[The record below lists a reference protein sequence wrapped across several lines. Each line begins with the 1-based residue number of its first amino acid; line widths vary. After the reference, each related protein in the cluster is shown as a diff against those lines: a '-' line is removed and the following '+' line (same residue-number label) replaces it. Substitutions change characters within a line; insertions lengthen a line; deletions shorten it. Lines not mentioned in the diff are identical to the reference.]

1 LAQNLIF
8 YYQNNSEMYLKNISI
23 LSLSVILI
31 LSSCS
36 GKKEEEKTVYEN
48 TKFKEKDQNTV
59 QMSDKQL
66 QSIGLTTTTV
76 QEKTMQKLV
85 RLNGKVEIE
94 PSHISSISSIMGGH
108 IKSIN
113 VINGSHFSKGQVL
126 AVVEDP
132 QFIQLQQDYLVT
144 KAQLEFARLNL
155 SRQKD
160 LNITKA
166 TSDKNL
172 QTAQADYSTLN
183 ATLKG
188 LEEKLRII
196 GINAKGLNSSN
207 ISSRINVYAPFSG
220 FVSKILVNNGQYINP
235 SDTLFELINPSGL
248 LLELKV
254 FENDVNDV
262 KIGQEILVYNNQ
274 NPDKKSTAKIVSIV
288 PSIENGGSSIAVAKL
303 SSPNPE
309 FIKGMYINAEVTI
322 NSRFTIGLLNESVVS
337 FESKNYVFEDLGNK
351 KYKMIPVNVGISDDQ
366 FTEILKADN
375 LKDKKIVQKGAY
387 SLLMALKNKA
397 E

>member
-1 LAQNLIF
+1 MQFKI
-8 YYQNNSEMYLKNISI
+8 ISI
-23 LSLSVILI
+23 YSLALVFA

-48 TKFKEKDQNTV
+48 TKFAKGSENTV
-59 QMSDKQL
+59 QLSDQQMK
-66 QSIGLTTTTV
+66 SVGITTTTI
-76 QEKTMQKLV
+76 QDRNMEKLV
-85 RLNGKVEIE
+85 RLNGKAEIS
-94 PSHISSISSIMGGH
+94 PSHISSVSSIMGGH

-113 VINGSHFSKGQVL
+113 VINGSHFNKGQVL

-144 KAQLEFARLNL
+144 KTQLEAARLNFN
-155 SRQKD
+155 RQKD
-160 LNITKA
+160 LNTSKA
-166 TSDKNL
+166 SSDKTL

-196 GINAKGLNSSN
+196 GISAKGLSTGN
-207 ISSRINVYAPFSG
+207 IRSKINIYAPFSG

-235 SDTLFELINPSGL
+235 ADTLFELINPTGL

-262 KIGQEILVYNNQ
+262 KVGQEILVYNNQ
-274 NPDKKSTAKIVSIV
+274 NPDLKSNAKIVSLV
-288 PSIENGGSSIAVAKL
+288 PSIENGGSATAIAKL
-303 SSPNPE
+303 STTNTE
-309 FIKGMYINAEVTI
+309 FVKGMYINAEVNI
-322 NSRFTIGLLNESVVS
+322 SSRYTQGLPNDAVVA
-337 FESKNYVFEDLGNK
+337 FENKNYVFEDLGK
-351 KYKMIPVNVGISDDQ
+351 SKYKMIPVVTGISDDQ
-366 FTEILKADN
+366 FTEILKADF

-387 SLLMALKNKA
+387 SLLMMLKNKA

>member
-1 LAQNLIF
+1 M
-8 YYQNNSEMYLKNISI
+8 SLKNISI
-23 LSLSVILI
+23 YSLSLALI

-48 TKFKEKDQNTV
+48 TKFKEKDQNMV
-59 QMSDKQL
+59 QLSDQQIK
-66 QSIGLTTTTV
+66 SVGLTTTLL
-76 QEKTMQKLV
+76 ENKTMEKLV
-85 RLNGKVEIE
+85 RLNGTVDIA
-94 PSHISSISSIMGGH
+94 PSHISSVSSIMGGH

-113 VINGSHFSKGQVL
+113 VINGSRFSKGQVL

-144 KAQLEFARLNL
+144 KAQLESARLNL
-155 SRQKD
+155 NRQKD
-160 LNITKA
+160 LNTSKA
-166 TSDKNL
+166 SSDKTL

-183 ATLKG
+183 AALKG

-196 GINAKGLNSSN
+196 GINAKGLNASN
-207 ISSRINVYAPFSG
+207 IRSRINVYAPFSG

-235 SDTLFELINPSGL
+235 SDTLFELINPTGL

-254 FENDVNDV
+254 FENDINDV

-274 NPDKKSTAKIVSIV
+274 NPEKKSKAKIISLV
-288 PSIENGGSSIAVAKL
+288 PSIENGGSSDAIAKL
-303 SSPNPE
+303 SASNPD
-309 FIKGMYINAEVTI
+309 FIKGMYINGEVSV
-322 NSRFTIGLLNESVVS
+322 NSRYTLGLPSEAVVS
-337 FESKNYVFEDLGNK
+337 FENKNYIFEDLGNK
-351 KYKMIPVNVGISDDQ
+351 KYKMIPVNTGIYDDK
-366 FTEILKADN
+366 FTEILKADY

-387 SLLMALKNKA
+387 SLLMLLKNKA

>member
-1 LAQNLIF
+1 MHFKKTSIYSLVLAL
-8 YYQNNSEMYLKNISI
+8 
-23 LSLSVILI
+23 V

-48 TKFKEKDQNTV
+48 TKFSKSVENTV
-59 QMSDKQL
+59 HLSEKQL
-66 QSIGLTTTTV
+66 QSVSVTTTSI
-76 QEKTMQKLV
+76 QNRNMEKLV
-85 RLNGKVEIE
+85 RLNGKAEIA
-94 PSHISSISSIMGGH
+94 PSHISSVSSIMGGH

-144 KAQLEFARLNL
+144 KAQLEAARLNFT
-155 SRQKD
+155 RQKD
-160 LNITKA
+160 LNTSKA
-166 TSDKNL
+166 SSDKTM
-172 QTAQADYSTLN
+172 QAAQADYSTLN

-196 GINAKGLNSSN
+196 GINAKGLTTGN
-207 ISSRINVYAPFSG
+207 IRSKINIYAPFSG

-235 SDTLFELINPSGL
+235 ADTLFELINPAGL

-262 KIGQEILVYNNQ
+262 KVGQEILVYNNQ
-274 NPDKKSTAKIVSIV
+274 KPDVKSNAKIVSVV
-288 PSIENGGSSIAVAKL
+288 PSIEAGGAATAVAKL
-303 SSPNPE
+303 SSMNSE
-309 FIKGMYINAEVTI
+309 FVKGVYINAEVNI
-322 NSRFTIGLLNESVVS
+322 SSRYTQGLPNEAVVA
-337 FESKNYVFEDLGNK
+337 FENKNYVFEDLGKSN
-351 KYKMIPVNVGISDDQ
+351 YKMIPVVTGISDDQ
-366 FTEILKADN
+366 FTEIIKADY

-387 SLLMALKNKA
+387 SLLMMLKNKA

>member
-1 LAQNLIF
+1 M
-8 YYQNNSEMYLKNISI
+8 SLKNISI
-23 LSLSVILI
+23 YSLSLALI

-36 GKKEEEKTVYEN
+36 GKKEEEKTMYEN
-48 TKFKEKDQNTV
+48 TKFKEKDQNMV
-59 QMSDKQL
+59 QLSDQQIK
-66 QSIGLTTTTV
+66 SVGLTTTV
-76 QEKTMQKLV
+76 LENKTMEKLV
-85 RLNGKVEIE
+85 RLNGTVDIA
-94 PSHISSISSIMGGH
+94 PSHISLVSSIMGGH

-113 VINGSHFSKGQVL
+113 VINGSRFSKGQVL

-144 KAQLEFARLNL
+144 RAQLESARLNL
-155 SRQKD
+155 NRQKD
-160 LNITKA
+160 LNTSKA
-166 TSDKNL
+166 SSDKIL

-196 GINAKGLNSSN
+196 GINAKGLSSSN
-207 ISSRINVYAPFSG
+207 IRSRINVYAPFSG

-235 SDTLFELINPSGL
+235 SDTLFELINPTGL

-254 FENDVNDV
+254 FENDINDV

-274 NPDKKSTAKIVSIV
+274 NPEKKSKAKIISLV
-288 PSIENGGSSIAVAKL
+288 PSIENGGSSDAIAKL
-303 SSPNPE
+303 SVSNPD
-309 FIKGMYINAEVTI
+309 FIKGMYINGEVSV
-322 NSRFTIGLLNESVVS
+322 NSRYTLGLPSESVVS
-337 FESKNYVFEDLGNK
+337 FENKNYIFEDLGNK
-351 KYKMIPVNVGISDDQ
+351 KYKMIPVNTGIYDDK
-366 FTEILKADN
+366 FTEILKADY

-387 SLLMALKNKA
+387 SLLMLLKNKA

>member
-1 LAQNLIF
+1 VQNLIF

-36 GKKEEEKTVYEN
+36 GKKEEEKTIYEN

-66 QSIGLTTTTV
+66 QSIGLTTTMV
-76 QEKTMQKLV
+76 QEKTMQKLI
-85 RLNGKVEIE
+85 RLNGKVEIA
-94 PSHISSISSIMGGH
+94 PSHISSVSSIMGGH

-113 VINGSHFSKGQVL
+113 VINGSQFSKGQVL

-144 KAQLEFARLNL
+144 KAQLESARLNL

-166 TSDKNL
+166 TSDKTL

-183 ATLKG
+183 ATLRG

-207 ISSRINVYAPFSG
+207 IRSRINVYAPFSG

-235 SDTLFELINPSGL
+235 SDTLFELINPTGL

-274 NPDKKSTAKIVSIV
+274 NPDKKSMAKIASIV

-303 SSPNPE
+303 STSNPD

-322 NSRFTIGLLNESVVS
+322 NSRFTIGLPNESIVS
-337 FESKNYVFEDLGNK
+337 FESKNYVFEDLGNR

-387 SLLMALKNKA
+387 GLLMALKNKA

>member
-1 LAQNLIF
+1 MQFKI
-8 YYQNNSEMYLKNISI
+8 ISI
-23 LSLSVILI
+23 YSLVLVFA

-48 TKFKEKDQNTV
+48 TKFAKGSENTV
-59 QMSDKQL
+59 QLSDQQMK
-66 QSIGLTTTTV
+66 SVGITTTTV
-76 QEKTMQKLV
+76 QNRNMEKLV
-85 RLNGKVEIE
+85 RLNGKAEIS
-94 PSHISSISSIMGGH
+94 PSHISSVSSIMGGH

-113 VINGSHFSKGQVL
+113 VINGSHFNKGQVL

-144 KAQLEFARLNL
+144 KVQLEAARLNFN
-155 SRQKD
+155 RQKD
-160 LNITKA
+160 LNTSKA
-166 TSDKNL
+166 SSDKTL

-196 GINAKGLNSSN
+196 GISAKGLSTGN
-207 ISSRINVYAPFSG
+207 IRSKINIYAPFSG

-235 SDTLFELINPSGL
+235 ADTLFELINPTGL

-254 FENDVNDV
+254 FENDVNDIKV
-262 KIGQEILVYNNQ
+262 GQEILVYNNQ
-274 NPDKKSTAKIVSIV
+274 NPDLKSNAKIVSLV
-288 PSIENGGSSIAVAKL
+288 PSIENGGSATAIAKL
-303 SSPNPE
+303 STTNTE
-309 FIKGMYINAEVTI
+309 FVKGMYINAEVNI
-322 NSRFTIGLLNESVVS
+322 SSRYTQGLPNDAVVA
-337 FESKNYVFEDLGNK
+337 FENKNYVFEDLGK
-351 KYKMIPVNVGISDDQ
+351 SKYKMIPVVTGISDDQ
-366 FTEILKADN
+366 FTEILKADF

-387 SLLMALKNKA
+387 SLLMMLKNKA

>member
-1 LAQNLIF
+1 
-8 YYQNNSEMYLKNISI
+8 MYLKNISI
-23 LSLSVILI
+23 FSLSVLLI

-48 TKFKEKDQNTV
+48 TKFKEKDLNTV
-59 QMSDKQL
+59 EISDKQL

-85 RLNGKVEIE
+85 RLNGKVEIA
-94 PSHISSISSIMGGH
+94 PSHISSVSSIMGGH
-108 IKSIN
+108 IKSIQI
-113 VINGSHFSKGQVL
+113 INGSHFSKGQVL

-144 KAQLEFARLNL
+144 KAQLESARLNL
-155 SRQKD
+155 NRQKD
-160 LNITKA
+160 LNVSKA
-166 TSDKNL
+166 SSDKTL

-188 LEEKLRII
+188 LEEKLRMI
-196 GINAKGLNSSN
+196 GITAKGLNSSN
-207 ISSRINVYAPFSG
+207 IRSQINVYAPFSG
-220 FVSKILVNNGQYINP
+220 FVSKIMVNNGQYINP

-303 SSPNPE
+303 STPNPE

-322 NSRFTIGLLNESVVS
+322 NSRFTTGLPNESVVS
-337 FESKNYVFEDLGNK
+337 FESKNYIFEDIGNK
-351 KYKMIPVNVGISDDQ
+351 KYKMIPVNTGISDDH
-366 FTEILKADN
+366 FTEILKADH

-387 SLLMALKNKA
+387 SLLMSLKNKA

>member
-1 LAQNLIF
+1 
-8 YYQNNSEMYLKNISI
+8 MYLKNISI
-23 LSLSVILI
+23 FSVSIILL

-59 QMSDKQL
+59 QLSAQQMQT
-66 QSIGLTTTTV
+66 IGLTTTTV

-85 RLNGKVEIE
+85 RLNGKVDIA

-108 IKSIN
+108 IKSIH

-132 QFIQLQQDYLVT
+132 QFIQLQQDYLIT
-144 KAQLEFARLNL
+144 KAQLESAKLNL
-155 SRQKD
+155 NRQKD
-160 LNITKA
+160 LNTSKA
-166 TSDKNL
+166 SSDKTL
-172 QTAQADYSTLN
+172 QTAQADYSTLI

-188 LEEKLRII
+188 VEEKLRII
-196 GINAKGLNSSN
+196 GINAKGLSSGN
-207 ISSRINVYAPFSG
+207 IRSRINVYAPFNG
-220 FVSKILVNNGQYINP
+220 FVSKISVNNGQYINP

-254 FENDVNDV
+254 FEKDINDV

-274 NPDKKSTAKIVSIV
+274 SPEKKSSAKIISIV

-303 SSPNPE
+303 SSPNQN
-309 FIKGMYINAEVTI
+309 FIKGMYINAEVTV
-322 NSRFTIGLLNESVVS
+322 NSRYTVGLPNESVVS
-337 FESKNYVFEDLGNK
+337 FENKNYIFEELGNK
-351 KYKMIPVNVGISDDQ
+351 KFKMIPVNIGISDDQ
-366 FTEILKADN
+366 FTEILKVEN
-375 LKDKKIVQKGAY
+375 LRDKKIVQKGAY
-387 SLLMALKNKA
+387 SLLMLLKNKV

>member
-1 LAQNLIF
+1 M
-8 YYQNNSEMYLKNISI
+8 SLKNISI
-23 LSLSVILI
+23 YSLSLALI

-59 QMSDKQL
+59 QLSDQQIK
-66 QSIGLTTTTV
+66 SVGLTTTIL
-76 QEKTMQKLV
+76 ENKTMEKLV
-85 RLNGKVEIE
+85 RLNGTVDIA
-94 PSHISSISSIMGGH
+94 PSHISSVSSIIGGH

-113 VINGSHFSKGQVL
+113 VINGSRFSKGQVL

-144 KAQLEFARLNL
+144 KAQLESARLNL
-155 SRQKD
+155 NRQKD
-160 LNITKA
+160 LNTSKA
-166 TSDKNL
+166 SSDKTL

-196 GINAKGLNSSN
+196 GINAKGLNASN
-207 ISSRINVYAPFSG
+207 IRSRINVYAPFSG

-235 SDTLFELINPSGL
+235 SDTLFELINPTGL

-254 FENDVNDV
+254 FENDINDV

-274 NPDKKSTAKIVSIV
+274 NPEKKSKAKIISLV
-288 PSIENGGSSIAVAKL
+288 PSIENGGSSDAIAKL
-303 SSPNPE
+303 SASNPD
-309 FIKGMYINAEVTI
+309 FIKGMYINGEVSV
-322 NSRFTIGLLNESVVS
+322 NSRYTLGLPSESVVS
-337 FESKNYVFEDLGNK
+337 FENKNYIFEDLGNK
-351 KYKMIPVNVGISDDQ
+351 KYKMIPVNTGIYDDK
-366 FTEILKADN
+366 FTEILKADY

-387 SLLMALKNKA
+387 SLLMLLKNKA

>member
-1 LAQNLIF
+1 
-8 YYQNNSEMYLKNISI
+8 MYLKNISI
-23 LSLSVILI
+23 YSLSVWLA

-48 TKFKEKDQNTV
+48 KKFAKTEQNTV
-59 QMSDKQL
+59 QLSEKQI
-66 QSIGLTTTTV
+66 QSVGLTTTNI
-76 QEKTMQKLV
+76 QNKTMQKLV
-85 RLNGKVEIE
+85 RLNGKVEIA
-94 PSHISSISSIMGGH
+94 PSHISSVSSIMGGH

-113 VINGSHFSKGQVL
+113 VINGSHFNKGQVL

-144 KAQLEFARLNL
+144 KAQLESARLNL
-155 SRQKD
+155 NRQKD
-160 LNITKA
+160 LNTSKA
-166 TSDKNL
+166 SSDKTL

-196 GINAKGLNSSN
+196 GINAKGLSTGN
-207 ISSRINVYAPFSG
+207 IRSRINVYAPFSG

-235 SDTLFELINPSGL
+235 SDTLFELINPTGL

-254 FENDVNDV
+254 FENDVDDV

-274 NPDKKSTAKIVSIV
+274 NTEQKSSAKIVSMV
-288 PSIENGGSSIAVAKL
+288 PNIENGGASIAVARL
-303 SSPNPE
+303 SSPNPD
-309 FIKGMYINAEVTI
+309 FIRGMYINAEVSV
-322 NSRFTIGLLNESVVS
+322 NSRYTLGLPNESVVS
-337 FESKNYVFEDLGNK
+337 FENKNYVFEDLGNR
-351 KYKMIPVNVGISDDQ
+351 KYKMIPVTIGISDDS
-366 FTEILKADN
+366 FTEILKADY
-375 LKDKKIVQKGAY
+375 LKDKRIVQKGAY
-387 SLLMALKNKA
+387 SLLMLLKNKA

>member
-1 LAQNLIF
+1 MQFKI
-8 YYQNNSEMYLKNISI
+8 ISI
-23 LSLSVILI
+23 YSLALVLA

-48 TKFKEKDQNTV
+48 TKFTKGTENTV
-59 QMSDKQL
+59 HLTNQQI
-66 QSIGLTTTTV
+66 QSVGITTTSL
-76 QEKTMQKLV
+76 QDRNMEKLA
-85 RLNGKVEIE
+85 RLNGKVEIA
-94 PSHISSISSIMGGH
+94 PSHISSVSSIMGGH

-144 KAQLEFARLNL
+144 RAQLEAARLNL
-155 SRQKD
+155 NRQKD
-160 LNITKA
+160 LNTSKA
-166 TSDKNL
+166 SSDKTL

-183 ATLKG
+183 ATLRG

-196 GINAKGLNSSN
+196 GINAQGLNTGN
-207 ISSRINVYAPFSG
+207 IRSKINIYAPFTG

-235 SDTLFELINPSGL
+235 ADTLFELINPTGL

-254 FENDVNDV
+254 FENDINDIKV
-262 KIGQEILVYNNQ
+262 GQEILVYNNQ
-274 NPDKKSTAKIVSIV
+274 NPDVKSNAKIVSLV
-288 PSIENGGSSIAVAKL
+288 PSIETGGSATAVAKL
-303 SSPNPE
+303 SSANSE
-309 FIKGMYINAEVTI
+309 FVKGMYINAEVNISNRYTQ
-322 NSRFTIGLLNESVVS
+322 GLPNDAVVS
-337 FESKNYVFEDLGNK
+337 FESKNYVFEDLGQS
-351 KYKMIPVNVGISDDQ
+351 KYKMIPVVTGIADDQ
-366 FTEILKADN
+366 FTEIIKGDL

-387 SLLMALKNKA
+387 SLLMMLKNKA

>member
-1 LAQNLIF
+1 MF
-8 YYQNNSEMYLKNISI
+8 LKNISI
-23 LSLSVILI
+23 YSLSLALI

-59 QMSDKQL
+59 QLSDQQIK
-66 QSIGLTTTTV
+66 SVGLTTTIL
-76 QEKTMQKLV
+76 ENKTMEKLV
-85 RLNGKVEIE
+85 RLNGTVDIA
-94 PSHISSISSIMGGH
+94 PSHISSVSSIMGGH

-113 VINGSHFSKGQVL
+113 VINGSRFSKGQVL

-144 KAQLEFARLNL
+144 KAQLESARLNL
-155 SRQKD
+155 NRQKD
-160 LNITKA
+160 LNTSKA
-166 TSDKNL
+166 SSDKTL

-196 GINAKGLNSSN
+196 GINAKGLSSSN
-207 ISSRINVYAPFSG
+207 IRSRINVYAPFSG

-235 SDTLFELINPSGL
+235 SDTLFELINPTGL

-254 FENDVNDV
+254 FENDINDV

-274 NPDKKSTAKIVSIV
+274 NPEKKSKAKIISLV
-288 PSIENGGSSIAVAKL
+288 PNIENGGSSDAIAKL
-303 SSPNPE
+303 SALNPD
-309 FIKGMYINAEVTI
+309 FIKGMYINGEVSV
-322 NSRFTIGLLNESVVS
+322 NSRYTLGLPSESVVS
-337 FESKNYVFEDLGNK
+337 FENKNYIFEDLGNK
-351 KYKMIPVNVGISDDQ
+351 KYKMIPVNTGIYDDK
-366 FTEILKADN
+366 FTEILKADY

-387 SLLMALKNKA
+387 SLLMLLKNKA

>member
-1 LAQNLIF
+1 M
-8 YYQNNSEMYLKNISI
+8 SLKNISI
-23 LSLSVILI
+23 YSLSLALI

-59 QMSDKQL
+59 QLSDQQIK
-66 QSIGLTTTTV
+66 SVGLTTTV
-76 QEKTMQKLV
+76 LENKTMEKLV
-85 RLNGKVEIE
+85 RLNGTVDIA
-94 PSHISSISSIMGGH
+94 PSHISSVSSIMGGH

-113 VINGSHFSKGQVL
+113 VINGSRFSKGQVL

-144 KAQLEFARLNL
+144 KAQLESARLNL
-155 SRQKD
+155 NRQKD
-160 LNITKA
+160 LNTSKA
-166 TSDKNL
+166 SSDKTL

-183 ATLKG
+183 ATLRG

-196 GINAKGLNSSN
+196 GINAKSLNSSN
-207 ISSRINVYAPFSG
+207 IRSRINVYAPFSG

-235 SDTLFELINPSGL
+235 SDTLFELINPTGL

-254 FENDVNDV
+254 FENDINDV

-274 NPDKKSTAKIVSIV
+274 NPEKKSKAKIISLV
-288 PSIENGGSSIAVAKL
+288 PSIENGGSSDAIAKL
-303 SSPNPE
+303 SASNPD
-309 FIKGMYINAEVTI
+309 FIKGMYINGEVSV
-322 NSRFTIGLLNESVVS
+322 NSRYTLGLPSESVVS
-337 FESKNYVFEDLGNK
+337 FENKNYIFEDLGNK
-351 KYKMIPVNVGISDDQ
+351 KYKMIPVNTGIYDDH
-366 FTEILKADN
+366 FTEILKADY

-387 SLLMALKNKA
+387 SLLMLLKNKA

>member
-1 LAQNLIF
+1 
-8 YYQNNSEMYLKNISI
+8 MYLKNISI
-23 LSLSVILI
+23 LSLSLILI

-76 QEKTMQKLV
+76 QEKTMQKLI
-85 RLNGKVEIE
+85 RLNGKVEIA

-144 KAQLEFARLNL
+144 KAQLESARLNL

-166 TSDKNL
+166 TSDKTL

-207 ISSRINVYAPFSG
+207 IRSRINVYAPFSG
-220 FVSKILVNNGQYINP
+220 FVSKIMVNNGQYINP
-235 SDTLFELINPSGL
+235 SDTLFELINPTGL

-303 SSPNPE
+303 LTSNPE

-322 NSRFTIGLLNESVVS
+322 NSRFTIGLPNESVVS
-337 FESKNYVFEDLGNK
+337 FESKNYIFEDLGNK
-351 KYKMIPVNVGISDDQ
+351 KYKMIPVNVGISDDN

-387 SLLMALKNKA
+387 GLLMALKNKA

>member
-1 LAQNLIF
+1 
-8 YYQNNSEMYLKNISI
+8 MYLKNISI

-85 RLNGKVEIE
+85 RLNGKVEIA

-144 KAQLEFARLNL
+144 KAQLESARLNL
-155 SRQKD
+155 NRQKD

-166 TSDKNL
+166 TSDKTL

-207 ISSRINVYAPFSG
+207 IRSRINVYAPFNG

-235 SDTLFELINPSGL
+235 SDTLFELINPTGL

-288 PSIENGGSSIAVAKL
+288 PNIENGGSSIAVAKL
-303 SSPNPE
+303 STSNPE

-322 NSRFTIGLLNESVVS
+322 NSRFTIGLPHESVVS

-351 KYKMIPVNVGISDDQ
+351 KYKMIPVNVGISDDN

-387 SLLMALKNKA
+387 GLLMALKNKA

>member
-1 LAQNLIF
+1 M
-8 YYQNNSEMYLKNISI
+8 SLKNISI
-23 LSLSVILI
+23 YSLSLALI

-48 TKFKEKDQNTV
+48 TKFKEKDQNMV
-59 QMSDKQL
+59 QLSDQQIK
-66 QSIGLTTTTV
+66 SVGLTTTLL
-76 QEKTMQKLV
+76 ENKTMEKLV
-85 RLNGKVEIE
+85 RLNGTVDIA
-94 PSHISSISSIMGGH
+94 PSHISLVSSIMGGH

-113 VINGSHFSKGQVL
+113 VINGSRFSKGQVL

-144 KAQLEFARLNL
+144 RAQLESARLNL
-155 SRQKD
+155 NRQKD
-160 LNITKA
+160 LNTSKA
-166 TSDKNL
+166 SSDKIL

-207 ISSRINVYAPFSG
+207 IRSRINVYAPFSG

-235 SDTLFELINPSGL
+235 SDTLFELINPTGL

-254 FENDVNDV
+254 FENDINDV

-274 NPDKKSTAKIVSIV
+274 NPEKKSKAKIISLV
-288 PSIENGGSSIAVAKL
+288 PNIENGGSSDVIAKL
-303 SSPNPE
+303 SASNPD
-309 FIKGMYINAEVTI
+309 FIKGMYINGEVSV
-322 NSRFTIGLLNESVVS
+322 NSRYTLGLPSESVVS
-337 FESKNYVFEDLGNK
+337 FENKNYIFEDLGNK
-351 KYKMIPVNVGISDDQ
+351 KYKMIPVNTGIYDDK
-366 FTEILKADN
+366 FTEILKADY

-387 SLLMALKNKA
+387 SLLMLLKNKA

>member
-1 LAQNLIF
+1 M
-8 YYQNNSEMYLKNISI
+8 SLKNISI
-23 LSLSVILI
+23 YSLSLALI

-59 QMSDKQL
+59 QLSDQQIK
-66 QSIGLTTTTV
+66 SVGLTTTIL
-76 QEKTMQKLV
+76 ENKTMEKLV
-85 RLNGKVEIE
+85 RLNGTVDIA
-94 PSHISSISSIMGGH
+94 PSHISSVSSIMGGH

-113 VINGSHFSKGQVL
+113 VINGSRFSKGQVL

-144 KAQLEFARLNL
+144 KAQLESARLNL
-155 SRQKD
+155 NRQKD
-160 LNITKA
+160 LNTSKA
-166 TSDKNL
+166 SSDKTL

-207 ISSRINVYAPFSG
+207 IRSRINVYAPFSG

-235 SDTLFELINPSGL
+235 SDTLFELINPTGL

-274 NPDKKSTAKIVSIV
+274 NPEKKSKAKIISLV
-288 PSIENGGSSIAVAKL
+288 PSIENGGSSDAIAKL
-303 SSPNPE
+303 SASNPD
-309 FIKGMYINAEVTI
+309 FIKGMYINGEVSV
-322 NSRFTIGLLNESVVS
+322 NSRYTLGLPSESVVS
-337 FESKNYVFEDLGNK
+337 FENKNYIFEDLGNK
-351 KYKMIPVNVGISDDQ
+351 KYKMIPVNTGIYDDK
-366 FTEILKADN
+366 FTEILKADY

-387 SLLMALKNKA
+387 SLLMLLKNKA

>member
-1 LAQNLIF
+1 
-8 YYQNNSEMYLKNISI
+8 MYLKNISI
-23 LSLSVILI
+23 FSVSIILL

-36 GKKEEEKTVYEN
+36 GKNEEEKTVYEN

-59 QMSDKQL
+59 QLSAQQMQTV
-66 QSIGLTTTTV
+66 GLTTTTV

-85 RLNGKVEIE
+85 RLNGKVEIA

-108 IKSIN
+108 IKSIH
-113 VINGSHFSKGQVL
+113 VINGSRFSKGQVL

-144 KAQLEFARLNL
+144 KAQLESARLNL
-155 SRQKD
+155 NRQKG
-160 LNITKA
+160 LNTSKA
-166 TSDKNL
+166 SSDKTL
-172 QTAQADYSTLN
+172 QTAQADYSTLI

-207 ISSRINVYAPFSG
+207 IRSRINVYAPFNG

-254 FENDVNDV
+254 FEKDINDV

-274 NPDKKSTAKIVSIV
+274 NPEKKSNAKIISIV

-303 SSPNPE
+303 SSQNHK

-322 NSRFTIGLLNESVVS
+322 NSRYTVGLPNESVVS
-337 FESKNYVFEDLGNK
+337 FENKNYIFEELRNK
-351 KYKMIPVNVGISDDQ
+351 KFKMIPVNTGISDDQ
-366 FTEILKADN
+366 FTEILKVEN
-375 LKDKKIVQKGAY
+375 LRDKKIVQKGAY
-387 SLLMALKNKA
+387 SLLMLLKNKV

>member
-1 LAQNLIF
+1 MQFKI
-8 YYQNNSEMYLKNISI
+8 ISI
-23 LSLSVILI
+23 YSLALVFA

-48 TKFKEKDQNTV
+48 TKFSKGSENIVQLSDQ
-59 QMSDKQL
+59 QMKSVG
-66 QSIGLTTTTV
+66 ITTTTI
-76 QEKTMQKLV
+76 QDRNMEKLV
-85 RLNGKVEIE
+85 RLNGKVEIS
-94 PSHISSISSIMGGH
+94 PSHISSVSSIMGGH

-144 KAQLEFARLNL
+144 KAQLEAARLNFN
-155 SRQKD
+155 RQKD
-160 LNITKA
+160 LNTSKA
-166 TSDKNL
+166 SSDKTL

-196 GINAKGLNSSN
+196 GISAKGLTTGN
-207 ISSRINVYAPFSG
+207 IRSKINIYAPFTG
-220 FVSKILVNNGQYINP
+220 FVSKISVNSGQYINP
-235 SDTLFELINPSGL
+235 ADTLFELINPTGL

-262 KIGQEILVYNNQ
+262 KVGQEILVYNNQ
-274 NPDKKSTAKIVSIV
+274 NPDLKSNAKIVSLV
-288 PSIENGGSSIAVAKL
+288 PSIENGGSATAIAKL
-303 SSPNPE
+303 STTNTE
-309 FIKGMYINAEVTI
+309 FVKGMYINAEVNIST
-322 NSRFTIGLLNESVVS
+322 RYTQGLSNDAVVA
-337 FESKNYVFEDLGNK
+337 FENKNYIFEDLGK
-351 KYKMIPVNVGISDDQ
+351 SKYKMIPVITGISDDQ
-366 FTEILKADN
+366 FTEILKADF

-387 SLLMALKNKA
+387 SLLMMLKNKA